1 LTALDLYSSL
11 HDEHDLK
18 KARQALIKRIGKISI
33 SSFFFIHKKERL
45 FI

>member
-18 KARQALIKRIGKISI
+18 KARQALIKRIGKI
-33 SSFFFIHKKERL
+33 FFIHRKERL